1 MMSDQSQPSSQQQPV
16 SATPDPGASAPPAN
30 PVPQQ
35 AATPPLPISPL
46 TGEPF
51 DPEWGAL
58 IQKGGSNQGTIQQVM
73 KPDIERKADNK

>member
-1 MMSDQSQPSSQQQPV
+1 MSDQSHSSSQHQPG
-16 SATPDPGASAPPAN
+16 SATPDLGTPAPPAN
-30 PVPQQ
+30 PVPQH
-35 AATPPLPISPL
+35 AATPQLPISPL

-73 KPDIERKADNK
+73 KPEIERKADNK